1 MRKKAKRKRRNPKVT
16 LTYLLLMFVFIG
28 ELLLYAWCRV
38 QYVRNKYEIAKL
50 TTQAHQLSAMQD
62 NLKIELARLKSP
74 QRISR
79 IARDKLGLITPTPK
93 QTLLVP

>member
-16 LTYLLLMFVFIG
+16 IACLFLMFVFIS

-38 QYVRNKYEIAKL
+38 QFVSNKYEIARL
-50 TTQAHQLSAMQD
+50 TSQAQQLSAMQD

-74 QRISR
+74 RRISK